1 MTETEMPYSDIPQ
14 TIKTSFESSEYASW
28 KRDNEVERI
37 ERAGT
42 EKEIIYIIEVESA
55 QDIDMDLHYSA
66 DGILIKAVN
75 DDGDGNNESLLPDA
89 PSSTVTAVTEF
100 IQKNYPNARIIEI
113 EQEKGM
119 IEVDIVHEN
128 QSKEVLFNTSYEW
141 ISTSWDV
148 YVLPIKVTE
157 AINASQYSGYVVDD
171 AEYVETPTGNYYWIE
186 LEQGEKE
193 VKVKINENGEFI

>member
-1 MTETEMPYSDIPQ
+1 M
-14 TIKTSFESSEYASW
+14 
-28 KRDNEVERI
+28 
-37 ERAGT
+37 
-42 EKEIIYIIEVESA
+42 ESA

-75 DDGDGNNESLLPDA
+75 DDGNGNNESLLPDA
-89 PSSTVTAVTEF
+89 PSNMVTAVTEL

-119 IEVDIVHEN
+119 IEVDIIHEN
-128 QSKEVLFNTSYEW
+128 QSKEVLLSTNYEW

-148 YVLPIKVTE
+148 YVLPVKVTD
-157 AINASQYSGYVVDD
+157 AIKASQYSGYVVDD
-171 AEYVETPTGNYYWIE
+171 AEYFETPAGNYYWIE

-193 VKVKINENGEFI
+193 VKVKINEDGQFI

>member
-1 MTETEMPYSDIPQ
+1 M
-14 TIKTSFESSEYASW
+14 
-28 KRDNEVERI
+28 
-37 ERAGT
+37 
-42 EKEIIYIIEVESA
+42 
-55 QDIDMDLHYSA
+55 
-66 DGILIKAVN
+66 
-75 DDGDGNNESLLPDA
+75 LPDA

-128 QSKEVLFNTSYEW
+128 QSKEVLFNISYEW

-171 AEYVETPTGNYYWIE
+171 AEYVETLPETTTGRIGARRKGSESKDQRKRGVYLIDDNQIQ
-186 LEQGEKE
+186 LES
-193 VKVKINENGEFI
+193 

>member
-1 MTETEMPYSDIPQ
+1 M
-14 TIKTSFESSEYASW
+14 
-28 KRDNEVERI
+28 ERI

-42 EKEIIYIIEVESA
+42 EKEVIYIIEVESA

-75 DDGDGNNESLLPDA
+75 DDGNDNNESLLPDA
-89 PSSTVTAVTEF
+89 PSNMVTAVTEF

-119 IEVDIVHEN
+119 IEVDIIHEN
-128 QSKEVLFNTSYEW
+128 QSKEVLFSTNYEW
-141 ISTSWDV
+141 ISTSWEV
-148 YVLPIKVTE
+148 YALPIKVTD

-171 AEYVETPTGNYYWIE
+171 AEYFETPTGNYYWIE

-193 VKVKINENGEFI
+193 VKVKINEDGQFI

>member
-1 MTETEMPYSDIPQ
+1 MTETEMPYSAIPQ
-14 TIKTSFESSEYASW
+14 AVRTSFESSEYATW
-28 KRDNEVERI
+28 QKDNEVERI

-42 EKEIIYIIEVESA
+42 EKEVIYIIEVESA

-75 DDGDGNNESLLPDA
+75 DDGNGNNESLLPDA
-89 PSSTVTAVTEF
+89 PSNMVTAVTEL

-119 IEVDIVHEN
+119 IEVDIIHEN
-128 QSKEVLFNTSYEW
+128 QSKEVLLSTNYEW

-148 YVLPIKVTE
+148 YVLPVKVTD
-157 AINASQYSGYVVDD
+157 AIKASQYSGYVVDD
-171 AEYVETPTGNYYWIE
+171 AEYFETPAGNYYWIE

-193 VKVKINENGEFI
+193 VKVKINEDGQFI

>member
-1 MTETEMPYSDIPQ
+1 
-14 TIKTSFESSEYASW
+14 
-28 KRDNEVERI
+28 
-37 ERAGT
+37 
-42 EKEIIYIIEVESA
+42 
-55 QDIDMDLHYSA
+55 
-66 DGILIKAVN
+66 
-75 DDGDGNNESLLPDA
+75 
-89 PSSTVTAVTEF
+89 
-100 IQKNYPNARIIEI
+100 
-113 EQEKGM
+113 M

-171 AEYVETPTGNYYWIE
+171 AEYVETPTENYYWIE

>member
-1 MTETEMPYSDIPQ
+1 MPYSAIPQ
-14 TIKTSFESSEYASW
+14 AVRTSFESSEYATW
-28 KRDNEVERI
+28 QKDNEVERI

-42 EKEIIYIIEVESA
+42 EKEVIYIIEVESA

-75 DDGDGNNESLLPDA
+75 DDGNGNNESLLPDA
-89 PSSTVTAVTEF
+89 PSNMVTAVTEL

-119 IEVDIVHEN
+119 IEVDIIHEN
-128 QSKEVLFNTSYEW
+128 QSKEVLLSTNYEW

-148 YVLPIKVTE
+148 YVLPVKVTD
-157 AINASQYSGYVVDD
+157 AIKASQYSDYVVDD
-171 AEYVETPTGNYYWIE
+171 AEYFETPAGNYYWIE

-193 VKVKINENGEFI
+193 VKVKINEDGQFI